1 MTLRHLLA
9 AATLSAATLFAAD
22 ATIGAPGPK
31 LKFSD
36 PAGKAIELTPGKDV
50 TVVTFI
56 STQCPISNDYND
68 RMSAV
73 YKDYSA
79 KGVKFFFLNAN
90 STEPMNVMLEHKKS
104 AGFPFE
110 VYKDE
115 TAADLLGAQV
125 TPEAF
130 VFDKAGKLVY
140 HGYVDDARNAARVQ
154 NHGLRD
160 AIDATLAGKAVANP
174 TTKAFGCTIKRARK
188 S

>member
-1 MTLRHLLA
+1 MTLRVSLLA
-9 AATLSAATLFAAD
+9 TLLGAVSLFAAD
-22 ATIGAPGPK
+22 ATIGAVGPK

-36 PAGKAIELTPGKDV
+36 PAGKSIEFTPGKEL

-73 YKDYSA
+73 YKDYTA
-79 KGVKFFFLNAN
+79 KGVKFYFLNAN

-125 TPEAF
+125 TPESF
-130 VFDKAGKLVY
+130 VYDKAGKLVY
-140 HGYVDDARNAARVQ
+140 HGYIDDARNPARIQ
-154 NHGLRD
+154 TNGLRD
-160 AIDATLAGKAVANP
+160 ALDATLAGKPVTNS